1 MWRSLTARKCLPGG
15 ADVLRWGERNRSSVQ
30 GRSRECLGLDRR
42 LGDDGATRGGDRH
55 VLRGGARAKRSSCS
69 PSSRAVGVVVDLRE
83 VTFIDSSGLGAIIAL
98 YHRAGA
104 AHARLQLVCGDVTL
118 RLVRLMHLD
127 EVMDVVTEPAD
138 ASNGS
143 VTSADVQPSDPG

>member
-1 MWRSLTARKCLPGG
+1 MSVSVSIAGSVTTARLVGEIDTYSVGDVREAFELLPVV
-15 ADVLRWGERNRSSVQ
+15 AD
-30 GRSRECLGLDRR
+30 GR
-42 LGDDGATRGGDRH
+42 
-55 VLRGGARAKRSSCS
+55 
-69 PSSRAVGVVVDLRE
+69 VVVDLRE
-83 VTFIDSSGLGAIIAL
+83 VTFIDSSGLGAIIGL

>member
-1 MWRSLTARKCLPGG
+1 MSVSVSIAGSVTTARLVGEIDTYSVGETREAFELLPIVAGG
-15 ADVLRWGERNRSSVQ
+15 
-30 GRSRECLGLDRR
+30 
-42 LGDDGATRGGDRH
+42 
-55 VLRGGARAKRSSCS
+55 
-69 PSSRAVGVVVDLRE
+69 GVVVDLRE

>member
-1 MWRSLTARKCLPGG
+1 MREAFERLPVV
-15 ADVLRWGERNRSSVQ
+15 AD
-30 GRSRECLGLDRR
+30 GR
-42 LGDDGATRGGDRH
+42 
-55 VLRGGARAKRSSCS
+55 
-69 PSSRAVGVVVDLRE
+69 VVVDLRQ

-104 AHARLQLVCGDVTL
+104 ADARLQLVCGDVTL

-127 EVMDVVTEPAD
+127 EVMDVVTAPGD

-143 VTSADVQPSDPG
+143 ATNGSAASADAQP